1 MTTVATMLYAHC
13 KIFISQNIP
22 LPSMHKK
29 PTKSVI
35 SSRSVLTRDATY
47 PWMDTLGVTMDSL
60 TSWVLRTSPLT
71 CCQFETRI
79 LTPRWMSWGL
89 DRKRITIYQHVN
101 WSLYHYYNMTAI
113 TGSAGIRISISIVAS
128 YTIDRPFTATYVSI
142 SPYPYRKP
150 RYFYFHLANCRSY
163 HPRPPLDATAPRLCS
178 SSSMIVGSIVSC
190 WGQWGAVGHC

>member
-1 MTTVATMLYAHC
+1 
-13 KIFISQNIP
+13 
-22 LPSMHKK
+22 
-29 PTKSVI
+29 
-35 SSRSVLTRDATY
+35 
-47 PWMDTLGVTMDSL
+47 MDSL

-71 CCQFETRI
+71 CCRFETRI

-142 SPYPYRKP
+142 SPYPYHILIWESGWRGEAKKRKHVYADHLYSPSKLDKYKSP
-150 RYFYFHLANCRSY
+150 RTDTPEHNYTWYKTNHQNTGQRQQT
-163 HPRPPLDATAPRLCS
+163 RPIFEFVLEDNKP
-178 SSSMIVGSIVSC
+178 
-190 WGQWGAVGHC
+190 